1 MYSTKGCKGGPC
13 LMCQSDTLECYS
25 NCKEDEYFSKEK
37 KCLKCDSACASCFG
51 PLSS

>member
-1 MYSTKGCKGGPC
+1 
-13 LMCQSDTLECYS
+13 MCQSETLECYS

-37 KCLKCDSACASCFG
+37 NCLKCDSACASCFG